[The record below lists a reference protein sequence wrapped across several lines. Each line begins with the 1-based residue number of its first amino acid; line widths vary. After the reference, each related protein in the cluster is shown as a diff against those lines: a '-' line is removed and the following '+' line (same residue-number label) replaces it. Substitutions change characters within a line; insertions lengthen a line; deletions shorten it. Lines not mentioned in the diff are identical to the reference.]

1 MEFFDFE
8 NEQSFEINELI
19 SQYESAMRN
28 NEMLHLDQEA
38 LETIIEYYE
47 SMGNHEKAIEVVEKS
62 LEQYPFSS
70 ILLLKKA
77 ELLFDI
83 KHCKKA
89 LESLEKA
96 QLFDPSEIEIHLLK
110 AEILTFQ
117 SMYDEAIEVLEGLI
131 DQTENKEDL
140 SEIYLRLADVYEDNE
155 QYLDVMK
162 CLKKSLLAE
171 PENDEAL
178 NRMNYCVEITE
189 LFQESVDFH
198 AKLINRAPYSPMLWF
213 NLASAYNGL
222 DNYEKAIDAL
232 EYVIAIDE
240 LADFAYQDLAEIYF
254 KQGNFSKALQI
265 LKDFH
270 QIGQPDEELYFLEG
284 QCHEAMENYKMARY
298 CYRKAL
304 HIYPSFHE
312 VFFKIGETYEKEDAW
327 ENALKSFTKAA
338 EIDPQEAEYHL
349 GIAEA
354 SLYLGNYK
362 QTLISAQDSLDL
374 KLNNSRA
381 FILMIKTHLN
391 LLDIKSAWVVLNKGK
406 ELCKDSS
413 ELMPAEAALLF
424 IEAKRKA
431 ALLVLEEA
439 IEINVNFSEILF
451 YFIPDLE
458 FDPVITNMVAERKT
472 RP

>member
-8 NEQSFEINELI
+8 NEQPEEITELI
-19 SQYESAMRN
+19 SQYENAVRN
-28 NEMLHLDQEA
+28 NELLHLDQEA
-38 LETIIEYYE
+38 LESIIDYYE

-62 LEQYPFSS
+62 LQQYPFSA
-70 ILLLKKA
+70 ILLLKRA
-77 ELLFDI
+77 ELLFDL

-117 SMYDEAIEVLEGLI
+117 SLYDEAIEVLENLI
-131 DQTENKEDL
+131 PNANSEDL
-140 SEIYLRLADVYEDNE
+140 AEIHLRLADVYEDNE
-155 QYLDVMK
+155 QYSEVMG
-162 CLKKSLLAE
+162 CLKRSLLAE
-171 PENDEAL
+171 PENEEAL

-189 LFQESVDFH
+189 KFQESVDFH
-198 AKLINRAPYSPMLWF
+198 SKLVDRAPYSPMIWY
-213 NLASAYNGL
+213 NLASAYNGQN
-222 DNYEKAIDAL
+222 NYEKAIEAL

-265 LKDFH
+265 LKDYH
-270 QIGQPDEELYFLEG
+270 NIGQPDEELFFLEG

-304 HIYPSFHE
+304 HIYPAFHE

-327 ENALKSFTKAA
+327 ENALKAFTKAA
-338 EIDPQEAEYHL
+338 ELDPQEAEYHL

-354 SLYLGNYK
+354 SLCLGFYEE
-362 QTLISAQDSLDL
+362 TLTAAQDSLDI

-381 FILMIKTHLN
+381 YILMIKAHL
-391 LLDIKSAWVVLNKGK
+391 DMGKIKLAWVALNRGK
-406 ELCKDSS
+406 ELCKDCS
-413 ELMPAEAALLF
+413 ELMPAESALLF
-424 IEAKRKA
+424 IEGKRKA
-431 ALLVLEEA
+431 ALLTLENA
-439 IEINVNFSEILF
+439 LEINADFAEILF
-451 YFIPDLE
+451 YFLPELE
-458 FDPVITNMVAERKT
+458 IDPIIFNMLAERKS

>member
-8 NEQSFEINELI
+8 NEQPEEITELI
-19 SQYESAMRN
+19 SQYEKAMRN

-38 LETIIEYYE
+38 LESIIDYYE
-47 SMGNHEKAIEVVEKS
+47 SMGNHDKAIEVVEKS
-62 LEQYPFSS
+62 LQQYPFSA
-70 ILLLKKA
+70 ILLLKRA
-77 ELLFDI
+77 ELLFDQ
-83 KHCKKA
+83 KKCKKA

-117 SMYDEAIEVLEGLI
+117 SFYNEAIEVLENLI
-131 DQTENKEDL
+131 PNANYEDL
-140 SEIYLRLADVYEDNE
+140 AEIYLRLADVYEDNE
-155 QYLDVMK
+155 KYNEVMI

-171 PENDEAL
+171 PENEEAL

-189 LFQESVDFH
+189 KFQESVDFH
-198 AKLINRAPYSPMLWF
+198 SKLIDSAPYSPMIWY
-213 NLASAYNGL
+213 NLASAYNGKN
-222 DNYEKAIDAL
+222 DYDKAIEAL

-254 KQGNFSKALQI
+254 KQGNFPKALQI
-265 LKDFH
+265 LKDYH
-270 QIGQPDEELYFLEG
+270 NIGQPDEELFFLEG

-304 HIYPSFHE
+304 HIYPAFHE

-327 ENALKSFTKAA
+327 ENALKAFTKAA
-338 EIDPQEAEYHL
+338 ELDPQEAEYHL
-349 GIAEA
+349 GIAES
-354 SLYLGNYK
+354 SLCLGLYEE
-362 QTLISAQDSLDL
+362 TLIAAQDSLDI

-381 FILMIKTHLN
+381 YILMIKAHLN
-391 LLDIKSAWVVLNKGK
+391 MGKIKLAWVALNRGK

-413 ELMPAEAALLF
+413 ELMPAESALLF
-424 IEAKRKA
+424 IEGKRKG
-431 ALLVLEEA
+431 ALLLLENA
-439 IEINVNFSEILF
+439 LEINAEFAEILF
-451 YFIPDLE
+451 YFLPELE
-458 FDPVITNMVAERKT
+458 LDPIVFNMVAERKS